1 MKAAQARVENSQ
13 HEAIGPVTEAI
24 GRFMARMDEPKN

>member
-1 MKAAQARVENSQ
+1 MEAAQARVMNSQ
-13 HEAIGPVTEAI
+13 HEAMGRVTEAI